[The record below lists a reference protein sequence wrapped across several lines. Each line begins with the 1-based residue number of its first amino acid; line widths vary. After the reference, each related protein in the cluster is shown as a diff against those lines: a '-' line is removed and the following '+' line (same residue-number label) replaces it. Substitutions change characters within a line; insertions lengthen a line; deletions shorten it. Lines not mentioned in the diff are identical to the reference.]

1 MTKVA
6 RWALIG
12 WLIWVAVGLVFF
24 AVGPTWMAAVAWVI
38 STYFAA
44 ILGREYGRTEH
55 RRAEQWMA
63 ASGLKVC
70 PTCRRPV
77 AARRGAN
84 SLSDERQD

>member
-6 RWALIG
+6 RWALVG
-12 WLIWVAVGLVFF
+12 WLIWLAVGVMF
-24 AVGPTWMAAVAWVI
+24 ATVGPSWMAAAWVI
-38 STYFAA
+38 STFFAV
-44 ILGREYGRTEH
+44 ILGREFGRAEH

-84 SLSDERQD
+84 VLSDERQD